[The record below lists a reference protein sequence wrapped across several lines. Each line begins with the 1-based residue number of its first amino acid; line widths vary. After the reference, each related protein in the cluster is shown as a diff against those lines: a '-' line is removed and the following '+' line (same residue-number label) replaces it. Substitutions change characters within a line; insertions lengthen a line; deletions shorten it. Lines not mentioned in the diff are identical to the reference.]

1 MSADV
6 IALDVL
12 SSTEVFWKSNRICS
26 RSETPQRNAGRALR
40 ALGITGDAVVNFR
53 RYGRIARAVALW
65 KLWQEDDAA
74 AVKP

>member
-26 RSETPQRNAGRALR
+26 RSTAPQTNAAKALR
-40 ALGITGDAVVNFR
+40 ALGVPLSAVVHFR
-53 RYGRIARAVALW
+53 R
-65 KLWQEDDAA
+65 
-74 AVKP
+74 